1 MKVSTNIKKRLTD
14 QELRAVSLFCDFLK
28 KEAGEHIHAIV
39 LFGSR
44 ARGEG
49 HEDSDVDILI
59 VLNKEDNSLK
69 IKIWDHAYKVFNDT
83 DIVIS
88 PLVLSLEQFEK
99 LLNHERLIALTIQKE
114 GIKLYEGV

>member
-1 MKVSTNIKKRLTD
+1 MKVSANIKKRLTD
-14 QELRAVSLFCDFLK
+14 QELQAVSLFCDFLK
-28 KEAGEHIHAIV
+28 KEAKGHVRSIM

-59 VLNKEDNSLK
+59 ILNKEDNSLK
-69 IKIWDHAYKVFNDT
+69 IKIWDQAYQVFNDT
-83 DIVIS
+83 DIMIS
-88 PLVLSLEQFEK
+88 PLVLSLEQFDN

-114 GIKLYEGV
+114 GIKL